1 MMYKPRLK
9 GGILSVLLL
18 ALLPLGA
25 VLAQEEIQEK
35 AVRRIDVDE
44 AVALALKNN
53 LSLKSQQVEVGTKKR
68 NSDTSWKSFIP
79 GIQAGASIIGDNEK
93 TTVSGMA
100 PVPYSSEMGAMGIPR
115 SMFETDIPGVGTMYN
130 YVMPYSIDA
139 PRWHIAGQIQVSLN
153 ISAAMFEAMK
163 TLRLNYEGGL
173 IGYDKA
179 KIQLERDLRKSY
191 YQMLLVQE
199 QVELLSESFAA
210 AERQV
215 AVAEANYRAGL
226 APELTLLQAQVSREN
241 MKPQMDQ
248 AENGLKMLHA
258 QFAMNLGLPYDT
270 QFELVSAQEETNYI
284 PLDVAELVRKAST
297 GKPDIKE
304 LRHNILTLKSSRKAQ
319 ALALTPGLS
328 LSWNGTSAFIKDPW
342 KDNWF
347 DSSDNWQKGGS
358 FTIALGWKLDSLI
371 PWSTNFQAIKDID
384 DNITTVNLGLD
395 QLIQGT
401 EIEVYNTVLQLEKTR
416 ITAETQQKAIDLAEK
431 SFQLTEEAYR
441 AGLQDLLQ
449 VQNAEL
455 SLRQARVQMLEQ
467 EFNYRNGLIDLEYSI
482 GVPFGTLSSQGGTK

>member
-18 ALLPLGA
+18 VLLPLGA
-25 VLAQEEIQEK
+25 VFAQEEIQES
-35 AVRRIDVDE
+35 AVRRIGVDE
-44 AVALALKNN
+44 AVDLALKNN
-53 LSLKSQQVEVGTKKR
+53 LSLKSRQVEVNTKKR

-79 GIQAGASIIGDNEK
+79 GIQTGVSLIGDNEI
-93 TTVSGMA
+93 TRGSQLVA
-100 PVPYSSEMGAMGIPR
+100 VPYDNQMPQEYKP
-115 SMFETDIPGVGTMYN
+115 MFETDIPGVGTLYN
-130 YVMPYSIDA
+130 YVMPYSYEA

-163 TLRLNYEGGL
+163 TLRLNYQGGL

-179 KIQLERDLRKSY
+179 RIQLERDVRKSY

-199 QVELLSESFAA
+199 QVKLLSESFVA

-241 MKPQMDQ
+241 IKPQIDQ

-270 QFELVSAQEETNYI
+270 QFELVSVQEETNYI
-284 PLDVAELVRKAST
+284 PLDVAELVRRAST

-304 LRHNILTLKSSRKAQ
+304 LRHSILTLKSSRKAQ
-319 ALALTPGLS
+319 LLALTPGLS
-328 LSWNGTSAFIKDPW
+328 LNWNGTSAFIKDPW
-342 KDNWF
+342 KDSWF
-347 DSSDNWQKGGS
+347 DSSDDWQKGGS

-371 PWSTNFQAIKDID
+371 PWSTSFQAIKDID
-384 DNITTVNLGLD
+384 DSITTADLGLD
-395 QLIQGT
+395 QVIQGT

-482 GVPFGTLSSQGGTK
+482 GVPFGTLSSQGGIK

>member
-1 MMYKPRLK
+1 MMYKLRLK

-25 VLAQEEIQEK
+25 VLAQEEIQEN

-53 LSLKSQQVEVGTKKR
+53 LSLKSRQVEVSTKKR

-79 GIQAGASIIGDNEK
+79 GIQAGASLIGDNEK
-93 TTVSGMA
+93 TTSSGIAAIA
-100 PVPYSSEMGAMGIPR
+100 PSGLIAGMPLPPNTSLPPG
-115 SMFETDIPGVGTMYN
+115 TDIYLSA
-130 YVMPYSIDA
+130 PYSIDL

-191 YQMLLVQE
+191 YQILLVQE

-304 LRHNILTLKSSRKAQ
+304 LRYSILTLKSSRKAQ
-319 ALALTPGLS
+319 LLALTPGLS

-342 KDNWF
+342 KDSWF

-371 PWSTNFQAIKDID
+371 PWSTGFQAIKDID
-384 DNITTVNLGLD
+384 DNIASVNLGLD
-395 QLIQGT
+395 QAIQGT

>member
-1 MMYKPRLK
+1 MMYKLRLR
-9 GGILSVLLL
+9 GGILSVLLPV
-18 ALLPLGA
+18 LLPLGA
-25 VLAQEEIQEK
+25 VFAQEEIQES
-35 AVRRIDVDE
+35 AVRRIGVDE

-53 LSLKSQQVEVGTKKR
+53 LSLKSRQVEVNTKKR

-79 GIQAGASIIGDNEK
+79 GIQAGASLIGDNEK
-93 TTVSGMA
+93 TTSSGIAAIA
-100 PVPYSSEMGAMGIPR
+100 PSGLIAGMPLPPNAGLPPG
-115 SMFETDIPGVGTMYN
+115 TDIYLSA
-130 YVMPYSIDA
+130 PYSIDL

-163 TLRLNYEGGL
+163 TLRLNYQGGL
-173 IGYDKA
+173 ISYDKA
-179 KIQLERDLRKSY
+179 KIQLERDVRKSY

-199 QVELLSESFAA
+199 QVELLVESFAA
-210 AERQV
+210 AERQA

-241 MKPQMDQ
+241 MKPQIDQ
-248 AENGLKMLHA
+248 AENGLKVLYA

-284 PLDVAELVRKAST
+284 PLDVAELVRRAST

-304 LRHNILTLKSSRKAQ
+304 LRHSILTLKSSRKAQ
-319 ALALTPGLS
+319 LLTLTPGLS
-328 LSWNGTSAFIKDPW
+328 LSWNGTSAFIQDPW
-342 KDNWF
+342 KDSWF

-371 PWSTNFQAIKDID
+371 PWSTSFQAIKDID
-384 DNITTVNLGLD
+384 DNITTADLGLD
-395 QLIQGT
+395 QAIQGT

-482 GVPFGTLSSQGGTK
+482 GAPFGTLSSQGGIK

>member
-25 VLAQEEIQEK
+25 VFAQEEIQEN
-35 AVRRIDVDE
+35 AARRIGIDE
-44 AVALALKNN
+44 AVSLALKNN
-53 LSLKSQQVEVGTKKR
+53 LSLKSKQVEVNTKKR

-79 GIQAGASIIGDNEK
+79 GVQAGASLIGDNEK
-93 TTVSGMA
+93 TTSSGIAAVA
-100 PVPYSSEMGAMGIPR
+100 PSGLIAGLPLPPNTSLPPGTDIYLSAPYSVEL
-115 SMFETDIPGVGTMYN
+115 
-130 YVMPYSIDA
+130 

-163 TLRLNYEGGL
+163 TLRLNYQGGL

-179 KIQLERDLRKSY
+179 KIQLERDVRQSY

-199 QVELLSESFAA
+199 QVELLAESFAA

-215 AVAEANYRAGL
+215 AFAEANYRAGL
-226 APELTLLQAQVSREN
+226 VPELTLLQAQVSREN
-241 MKPQMDQ
+241 MKPQIDQ
-248 AENGLKMLHA
+248 AENGLKVLYA

-304 LRHNILTLKSSRKAQ
+304 LRHSILTLKSSRKAQ
-319 ALALTPGLS
+319 LLALTPGLS

-342 KDNWF
+342 KDSWF

-358 FTIALGWKLDSLI
+358 FTIGLGWKLDSLI
-371 PWSTNFQAIKDID
+371 PWSTSFQAIKDID
-384 DNITTVNLGLD
+384 DNITAVNLGLD
-395 QLIQGT
+395 QAIQGT

-482 GVPFGTLSSQGGTK
+482 GVPFGTLSSQGGIK